1 MAFISPTGWPGK
13 EHDPAAAARFDAVAQ
28 LREQRAR
35 RWRESAAAHALQ
47 GSLISL
53 AAVLGTEVMDPTGDP
68 VGRLVDVVVH
78 WTNAA
83 EYPRATAII
92 VRSGRR
98 EVLIGAS
105 WVEASAPA
113 SVRLRSAAAYARA
126 VERHSGEVALAHDV
140 LDRQVVDKDGTQLVR
155 PSDVYLAAID
165 GRIDL
170 VGIEVGPR
178 ALLRRI
184 GPSRLRR
191 HVRPER
197 VIDWATIR
205 SFSPVR
211 ADEARPRGHP
221 SALAGQTGAV
231 LELDV
236 AAVEVRELR
245 ASDIEAALR
254 SAGEKEGHGS
264 S

>member
-1 MAFISPTGWPGK
+1 MGFIRPTWLPGK
-13 EHDPAAAARFDAVAQ
+13 EHDPAAAARFHAVAQ
-28 LREQRAR
+28 VREQRAR
-35 RWRESAAAHALQ
+35 RWRESAAAHALE

-53 AAVLGTEVMDPTGDP
+53 AAVLGTHVRDPAGDS

-78 WTNAA
+78 WTSADA
-83 EYPRATAII
+83 YPSVTAIV
-92 VRSGRR
+92 VRAGRR
-98 EVLIGAS
+98 DVLIGAR
-105 WVEASAPA
+105 WVEASGPS
-113 SVRLRSAAAYARA
+113 SVRLRSSAAYARA
-126 VERHSGEVALAHDV
+126 VERHPADVALAHDV
-140 LDRQVVDKDGTQLVR
+140 LDRQVVDNDGTQLVR
-155 PSDVYLAAID
+155 PADVYLAAID

-170 VGIEVGPR
+170 VGIEVGPW

-184 GPSRLRR
+184 GPRRLRE
-191 HVRPER
+191 HVRPAR

-211 ADEARPRGHP
+211 ADGVGSRGRR
-221 SALAGQTGAV
+221 SELAGRTGAV

-236 AAVEVRELR
+236 AAGELRALR

-254 SAGEKEGHGS
+254 SANDKPGDGS